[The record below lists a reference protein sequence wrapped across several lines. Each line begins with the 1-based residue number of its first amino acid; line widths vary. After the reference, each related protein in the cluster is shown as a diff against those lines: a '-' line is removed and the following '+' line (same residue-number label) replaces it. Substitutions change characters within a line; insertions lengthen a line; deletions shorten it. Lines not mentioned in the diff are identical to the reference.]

1 MQKDVAALLFDK
13 SGKIKPFHAFQ
24 KDVEPVIGKYRKD
37 WLRTEYATAI
47 QRSRIAAQW
56 QQFSDEADV
65 FPNLEWV
72 QSTSA
77 HPGADHQIFWGVIQP
92 VNAPFWDR
100 HRPGDRWNC
109 QCSLRQTDEEPTD
122 IPTTPIDD
130 VSNSPSPGLD
140 NNPGK
145 DGILFNDHH
154 PYFPQSCASCPF
166 AATGKKLFALV
177 GGRKKNCYECASLY
191 INTNTK
197 EVEID
202 GVIYRVNDYPSGG
215 RLEYPIDGGQQ
226 NKNEKRKNEK
236 AAKEL
241 ASLYGEKLRLLPVK
255 NIDGKKNPDVYDIK
269 RRCKGDIKCP
279 QTENGKNAIQSA
291 IRDASKQGVKEV
303 FIYLSDDIKYDM
315 RGIYMGLK
323 SALQPGRA
331 NDIKFILIRFSR
343 DFIKYYKV
351 DNLRRILHK

>member
-109 QCSLRQTDEEPTD
+109 QCSLQQTDEEPTD
-122 IPTTPIDD
+122 IPSAPIGDT
-130 VSNSPSPGLD
+130 SNSPSPGLD

-166 AATGKKLFALV
+166 SATGKKLFALV
-177 GGRKKNCYECASLY
+177 GGRKKNCYECINAKNECNKVSKTTENIEYLIDKAEKGHCEKIVAEIGYIPERVLY
-191 INTNTK
+191 FLKNNAEKLCGEKITVAGRKMFISDVQIAHALRKFKKDQGKSVSIHDIIDIQKNIKHSTVYFDIRHKNILFLFQKKDKSIIKYCFDINYKLRGNSSAIYFITAGKINKTDIENNTK
-197 EVEID
+197 NYIEI
-202 GVIYRVNDYPSGG
+202 
-215 RLEYPIDGGQQ
+215 
-226 NKNEKRKNEK
+226 K
-236 AAKEL
+236 
-241 ASLYGEKLRLLPVK
+241 
-255 NIDGKKNPDVYDIK
+255 
-269 RRCKGDIKCP
+269 
-279 QTENGKNAIQSA
+279 
-291 IRDASKQGVKEV
+291 
-303 FIYLSDDIKYDM
+303 
-315 RGIYMGLK
+315 
-323 SALQPGRA
+323 
-331 NDIKFILIRFSR
+331 
-343 DFIKYYKV
+343 
-351 DNLRRILHK
+351 